1 MRRREFITLIGGAAA
16 ATWPFA
22 TAAQQPAVPVIGFL
36 HSASAEPTANL
47 VRAFRK
53 GLFDLGFIETQNVR
67 IDFRWAD
74 GQNDR
79 LPELAADLV
88 RRNVN
93 LIATPGSTPAALAA
107 KAATATIPIVFATGS
122 DPVAIGLVNS
132 INHPGGNATG
142 IDFETVEMQG
152 KAIELLHQLL
162 PNAVHFT
169 ALVNP
174 TYVFRQALVKNMQAG
189 AASLGLQLEVLDAS
203 TDGEIENAF
212 KVAAQRPGT
221 PLIVGP
227 DPFFTSRRS
236 KLAALQAG
244 YAVPTMYDLR
254 EFAEGGGLISY
265 GPELRN
271 VYREAG
277 TYSGRILKGEKPAE
291 IPVVLS
297 TKFEMVINVKTA
309 KSLGIAVP
317 DRLLALADEV
327 IE

>member
-1 MRRREFITLIGGAAA
+1 MKRREFIALLGGAAG
-16 ATWPFA
+16 WPFA
-22 TAAQQPAVPVIGFL
+22 VYAQQLAAPAIGFL

-47 VRAFRK
+47 VKGFRK
-53 GLFDLGFIETQNVR
+53 GLFDLGFIEGQNVR

-74 GQNDR
+74 GHNDR

-93 LIATPGSTPAALAA
+93 VIATPGSTPAALAA
-107 KAATATIPIVFATGS
+107 KAATSTIPIVFAGGA

-142 IDFETVEMQG
+142 LYFETVEMQG
-152 KAIELLHQLL
+152 KAFELLHQLL
-162 PNAVHFT
+162 PNALHFT

-174 TYVFRQALVKNMQAG
+174 TYVSRQAEVKNMQAG
-189 AASLGLQLEVLDAS
+189 AASLGLALEVLNAS
-203 TDGEIENAF
+203 TDDEIENAF

-221 PLIVGP
+221 PVIIGP
-227 DPFFTSRRS
+227 DPFYTSRRFKIAS
-236 KLAALQAG
+236 LQARYG
-244 YAVPTMYDLR
+244 VPAMYDLR
-254 EFAEGGGLISY
+254 EFAEAGGLLSY
-265 GPELRN
+265 GPDLTN

-277 TYSGRILKGEKPAE
+277 TYSGRVLKGEKPAE
-291 IPVVLS
+291 MPVVLS
-297 TKFEMVINVKTA
+297 TKFELVINVKTA

-327 IE
+327 VE